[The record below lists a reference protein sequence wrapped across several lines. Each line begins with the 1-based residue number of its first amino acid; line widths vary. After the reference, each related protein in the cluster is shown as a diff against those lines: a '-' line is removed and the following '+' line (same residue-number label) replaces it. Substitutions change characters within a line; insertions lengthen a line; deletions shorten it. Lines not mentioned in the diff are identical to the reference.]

1 MSAVLAF
8 VTGRASAEPWSIEP
22 QLGATAGYDSNPSL
36 REFDPSSEEH
46 VAALFTL
53 PLRYDGDGVAFLL
66 STSGRISNSPGFSSL
81 ASNYFHLDSSWQL
94 TDELGSTT
102 VQGELSRD
110 SSLYH
115 VGGLVN
121 GVGVRRDIGLAAG
134 NWTRFLTERTQLLLD
149 ASWSRVNYDQPP
161 DETSLVDYKYWSA
174 GPTLAFATS
183 ELDTF
188 KILSSFGQYQSQNGI
203 TESKS
208 VNAQLGFVRQLNE
221 LWNLSLTGGYSHST
235 NSEKYYYGPYYLGS
249 ISSDQNGGVYSVS
262 LVRKGEEFTFS
273 GGVSQ
278 SLQPTGFAY
287 LTLQDSVNLSAAYI
301 KSERWDFSLA
311 LSWQKIHIPYL
322 TGEQSNVRYLN
333 GQLTANWHWTEHWLV
348 AMHVTRIAE
357 QITPPPSSAASS
369 GLSVDIVR
377 QFLRHDL

>member
-22 QLGATAGYDSNPSL
+22 RLGATAGYDSNPAL
-36 REFDPSSEEH
+36 TEPNPVSEEH

-53 PLRYDGDGVAFLL
+53 PLRYDADGVEFLL

-81 ASNYFHLDSSWQL
+81 ASNYFHLDSSLLL
-94 TDELGSTT
+94 TDELDSTT

-121 GVGVRRDIGLAAG
+121 GVGVRRDIGSAAG
-134 NWTRFLTERTQLLLD
+134 DWTRYLTELTQLQLD

-161 DETSLVDYKYWSA
+161 GETSLVDYKYWNA
-174 GPTLAFATS
+174 GPTFAFTTS
-183 ELDTF
+183 ELNTF
-188 KILSSFGQYQSQNGI
+188 KILSSFGQYQSQNGL

-208 VNAQLGFVRQLNE
+208 VNAQLGFVRQLNA
-221 LWNLSLTGGYSHST
+221 LWSLSLTGGYSHST
-235 NSEKYYYGPYYLGS
+235 NSEKYYFGPYYLGT
-249 ISSDQNGGVYSVS
+249 ISTAQNGGVYQLN
-262 LVRKGEEFTFS
+262 LVRKGEQFTFS
-273 GGVSQ
+273 GSVSQ

-287 LTLQDSVNLSAAYI
+287 LTLQESVNLTATYI
-301 KSERWDFSLA
+301 KSERWDFSLGLA
-311 LSWQKIHIPYL
+311 GQKLHIPYPN
-322 TGEQSNVRYLN
+322 GEQNVKYLFAE
-333 GQLTANWHWTEHWLV
+333 LTANWHWTEQWIISLH
-348 AMHVTRIAE
+348 AIHVNQEFGA
-357 QITPPPSSAASS
+357 PPENAASS
-369 GLSVDIVR
+369 GVGVDIVR